1 MNKLDYQQVFECVKQ
16 YLPANWKKIAL
27 FYWFVDEVVA
37 FDLYID
43 SGKGFVMYRDMGMSR
58 QTGVD
63 IFVKLQKV
71 MKANRKSLK
80 ESEQWTAFAMKVDS
94 NNKFTVNYDYEYAG
108 EDLIEYEDAWVKKH
122 LKLYK

>member
-1 MNKLDYQQVFECVKQ
+1 MNKLDYQQVFECVKK

-94 NNKFTVNYDYEYAG
+94 NDKFTVNYDYEYTG

>member
-1 MNKLDYQQVFECVKQ
+1 MNKLDYQQVFECVKK

-63 IFVKLQKV
+63 IFVKLQKL

-94 NNKFTVNYDYEYAG
+94 NDKFTVNYDYEYAG

-122 LKLYK
+122 LKLFK

>member
-1 MNKLDYQQVFECVKQ
+1 MNKLDYQQVFECVKK

-63 IFVKLQKV
+63 IFVKLQKL

-94 NNKFTVNYDYEYAG
+94 NDKFTVNYDYEYAG
-108 EDLIEYEDAWVKKH
+108 EDLIEYEDVWVKKH
-122 LKLYK
+122 LKLFK

>member
-1 MNKLDYQQVFECVKQ
+1 MSKLDYQQVIECVKQ

-27 FYWFVDEVVA
+27 FYWFVDDVVA

-58 QTGVD
+58 QTGID

-94 NNKFTVNYDYEYAG
+94 NGKFTVNYDYEYAG
-108 EDLIEYEDAWVKKH
+108 EDLIEYEDTWVKKH
-122 LKLYK
+122 LKLFK